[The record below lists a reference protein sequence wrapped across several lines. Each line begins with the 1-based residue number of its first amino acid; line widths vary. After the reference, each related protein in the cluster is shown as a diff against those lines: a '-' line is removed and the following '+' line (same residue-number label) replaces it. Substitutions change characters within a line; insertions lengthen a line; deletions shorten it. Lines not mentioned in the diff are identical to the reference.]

1 MNTKEFVQ
9 AIRRIIKEEVQKTVK
24 QEIQVLLSESRTV
37 DTTIKDVY
45 EPRVTVKPKQAKPQR
60 TFSKNPLLNELL
72 NETAPMSKHDSY
84 IQESYMQESAVDI
97 NYNDHDE
104 WPTMKNMSAMSNK
117 ISAASMIP
125 TTDTEGRPIAN
136 VHIPEEVANALT
148 KDYSAL
154 MKAINKKK
162 GN

>member
-9 AIRRIIKEEVQKTVK
+9 AIRQIIKEEVQKTVK
-24 QEIQVLLSESRTV
+24 QEIQVLLSESKTIDTSLV
-37 DTTIKDVY
+37 DII
-45 EPRVTVKPKQAKPQR
+45 EPRVKVQPRKTQPQR
-60 TFSKNPLLNELL
+60 TFSKNPVLNEIL
-72 NETAPMSKHDSY
+72 NSTAPMNL
-84 IQESYMQESAVDI
+84 QESYMTDSVAEV

-104 WPTMKNMSAMSNK
+104 WPTMRNMSGISNK
-117 ISAASMIP
+117 IGVASMIP
-125 TTDTEGRPIAN
+125 TTDTEGRPLAN
-136 VHIPEEVANALT
+136 VHVPEEVANALT

>member
-24 QEIQVLLSESRTV
+24 QEIQVLLSESKTIDTSLV
-37 DTTIKDVY
+37 DII
-45 EPRVTVKPKQAKPQR
+45 EPRVKPQPRKTQTQR
-60 TFSKNPLLNELL
+60 TFSKNPLLNEIL
-72 NETAPMSKHDSY
+72 NSTAPMSIHDSY
-84 IQESYMQESAVDI
+84 LQESFMTDSFAEI

-104 WPTMKNMSAMSNK
+104 WPTMRNMSGMSNK
-117 ISAASMIP
+117 IGVASMLP
-125 TTDTEGRPIAN
+125 TTDTEGRPVHN
-136 VHIPEEVANALT
+136 VHVPEEVANALT